1 MLIDTHTHLAN
12 RQFDQDLPDILQ
24 RARDAGV
31 GRMVIPATDL
41 PSTHKAISIAENE
54 LDVFVAAG
62 IHPCDADSVSG
73 EGWIDELRQLAL
85 HPKVVAIGE
94 AGLDYYHKPPD
105 GFTLDAWKAQQAV
118 VLRAQMELAVELG
131 LNIILHNRESW
142 EDLTAQVRPFDGKLR
157 AVFHCFTG
165 TLEEARPLLD
175 AGHLISFTGIV
186 TFKNPGNMA
195 EAAKGVAAGSYM
207 LETDAP
213 YLAPMP
219 HRGKRCEPAHVA
231 LTAEHVARLRGETLA
246 KVKSDTCATAKGF
259 FRAGTL

>member
-1 MLIDTHTHLAN
+1 MLIDSHTHLAN

-41 PSTHKAISIAENE
+41 VSARKAIGIAENE
-54 LDVFVAAG
+54 PDVFVAVG

-73 EGWIDELRQLAL
+73 EGWIDELRLMAL

-94 AGLDYYHKPPD
+94 AGLDYYHKPPE
-105 GFTLDAWKAQQAV
+105 GYTLDAWKTQQAA
-118 VLRAQMELAVELG
+118 VLRAQLELAVELG
-131 LNIILHNRESW
+131 LNVILHNRESW
-142 EDLTAQVRPFDGKLR
+142 DDLTAQVRPFDGRLR

-165 TLEEARPLLD
+165 TLDEARPLLD

-195 EAAKGVAAGSYM
+195 EAAKGVPS
-207 LETDAP
+207 
-213 YLAPMP
+213 
-219 HRGKRCEPAHVA
+219 
-231 LTAEHVARLRGETLA
+231 
-246 KVKSDTCATAKGF
+246 
-259 FRAGTL
+259 